1 MFLSICSIQ
10 LYALRANNQTL
21 PIFFCA
27 SKLENNRTVDEK
39 NKTIMQAS
47 CYEEMPDRNWVLCQH
62 RSQNMMFKYIMDF
75 ING

>member
-47 CYEEMPDRNWVLCQH
+47 YYEEMPDRN
-62 RSQNMMFKYIMDF
+62 
-75 ING
+75 